1 MLIDSCEITFEP
13 LHQKIEKLLPKEDLK
28 NYLNLYEMAKSK
40 PKKALKDLLQ
50 LKEKYPD
57 FPEIDN
63 LLSYVYIRLR
73 KIRRAEELTKNAY
86 KKFPDYLFAR
96 INYADQCLRKGKIDE
111 IEEIFDH
118 KFHLKELYPKRKV
131 FHYSEFRG
139 FMVVMGFYHL
149 ALGNRS
155 AAEQYYLNAVKA
167 DPLHPSL
174 NALEKKLF
182 KRKFK
187 FFKLLPCPVFWNRIK
202 STEK

>member
-1 MLIDSCEITFEP
+1 MLIDTCEITFEP

-149 ALGNRS
+149 ALGDRS